1 LPKLAKS
8 ISYNEICVA
17 SRIIVDQASK
27 TGQIPSQIT
36 VNSKNIT
43 LDDYLYAAT
52 KTTVN
57 LANNKKIDITTN
69 NPQKP
74 TNPPTTTATGTLYKT
89 YSNGIGYLQAAQNI
103 KNFMETNHRSPNY
116 TSTVI
121 GKINYPSLI
130 YAYARIINF
139 YNTYK
144 RLPNYVTIKK
154 VDIIKTR
161 VKVLVYNGY
170 DASSNCVN
178 GIKYCLNTYK
188 LDSVTFNYG
197 TSTVINS
204 NILASYDVLVMPGGD
219 SGYSY
224 LHNPNISAAAI
235 KSFVANGG
243 GYVGFCAGAYAA
255 AEAVDGYYSSW
266 ALANVRCKAV
276 EYIGNLTISITSAGN
291 KILDCSG
298 IQTVSHYR
306 GAVMYA
312 TSTVTVLATY
322 ADNKT
327 GYKGYIASVADTY
340 GSGRVILCGPHPEL
354 DPTNPKMVVRMIA
367 WVAKAI

>member
-1 LPKLAKS
+1 MPKLAKS

-116 TSTVI
+116 ASTVI

-130 YAYARIINF
+130 YAYAKIINF
-139 YNTYK
+139 YNNNE
-144 RLPNYVTIKK
+144 RLRNYVTIKK
-154 VDIIKTR
+154 I
-161 VKVLVYNGY
+161 
-170 DASSNCVN
+170 SS
-178 GIKYCLNTYK
+178 
-188 LDSVTFNYG
+188 
-197 TSTVINS
+197 
-204 NILASYDVLVMPGGD
+204 
-219 SGYSY
+219 
-224 LHNPNISAAAI
+224 
-235 KSFVANGG
+235 
-243 GYVGFCAGAYAA
+243 
-255 AEAVDGYYSSW
+255 
-266 ALANVRCKAV
+266 
-276 EYIGNLTISITSAGN
+276 
-291 KILDCSG
+291 
-298 IQTVSHYR
+298 
-306 GAVMYA
+306 
-312 TSTVTVLATY
+312 
-322 ADNKT
+322 
-327 GYKGYIASVADTY
+327 
-340 GSGRVILCGPHPEL
+340 
-354 DPTNPKMVVRMIA
+354 
-367 WVAKAI
+367 